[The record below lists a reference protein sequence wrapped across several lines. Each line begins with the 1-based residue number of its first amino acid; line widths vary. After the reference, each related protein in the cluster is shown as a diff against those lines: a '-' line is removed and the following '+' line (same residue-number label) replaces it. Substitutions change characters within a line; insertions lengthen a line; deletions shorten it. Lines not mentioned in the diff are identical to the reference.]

1 MKTEI
6 SSKIIENAVEGLK
19 KGSVIVYPTETA
31 YALGC
36 DATNAAAV
44 RRVFKIKKRP
54 LGKTL
59 PLIAGSLAMV
69 KRYCRLAGLEQK
81 LAKKHWPGPLTL
93 VLGIRNQE
101 SGIREV
107 AKGVVGQDKTVA
119 IRVSG
124 SKIARDLSHQ
134 LGRPIISTSANLAG
148 GEECYSL
155 DEVRQSLRL
164 CHSEPSVA
172 SPERSEGAS
181 EESLLFIDGG
191 RLKKIKPSTI
201 VKIKNEKI
209 EVLRQGA
216 IEL

>member
-1 MKTEI
+1 MK
-6 SSKIIENAVEGLK
+6 KIIQAAVNYLK
-19 KGSVIVYPTETA
+19 KGGVIVYPTETA

-36 DATNAAAV
+36 DATNMWVV

-93 VLGIRNQE
+93 ILRYKTQKT
-101 SGIREV
+101 RYKL
-107 AKGVVGQDKTVA
+107 AKGVMAKDKTVA

-124 SKIARDLSHQ
+124 GKIARALSRR

-148 GEECYSL
+148 GGECYSVP
-155 DEVRQSLRL
+155 EVKKQLGRQ
-164 CHSEPSVA
+164 
-172 SPERSEGAS
+172 PEI
-181 EESLLFIDGG
+181 LILDGG
-191 RLKKIKPSTI
+191 RLKKRKPSTI
-201 VKIKNEKI
+201 AKIKDGRV
-209 EVLRQGA
+209 EVLRQGS
-216 IEL
+216 IKIKL